1 MGRGARGNS
10 GGTMKNSGSP
20 SKWHKR
26 VGFRGIASH
35 VYDGNL
41 HVVVRE
47 DIGAA
52 KLRFRV
58 LVYSREV
65 SRHAR
70 MEEAQL
76 EVLKHL
82 VELAKE

>member
-1 MGRGARGNS
+1 
-10 GGTMKNSGSP
+10 MKKSGSP

-26 VGFRGIASH
+26 VGFRGIVSH

-58 LVYSREV
+58 LV
-65 SRHAR
+65 
-70 MEEAQL
+70 
-76 EVLKHL
+76 
-82 VELAKE
+82 

>member
-10 GGTMKNSGSP
+10 GGTMKKSGSP

-26 VGFRGIASH
+26 VGFRGIVSH